1 MITRGF
7 FNNAFPY
14 RRFHLSPGFIDAD
27 RSYNSQY
34 FFTFASQNIYHAILI
49 MQNKVV
55 IITGAS
61 SGIGLALA
69 REFAQR
75 GNKLVLAAR
84 SADKLQEIEEELKSQ
99 GADIITVITDVSVEA
114 DCRNM
119 VEKAVE
125 KFGRIDILINNAG
138 LSMRALFKDVDL
150 SVLKQLMDVNFWG
163 TVYCTKYA
171 LPYLIQSKGTV
182 AGISSIAGYVGLPGR
197 TGYSASKFAMHGFL
211 EALRVENLK
220 TGLNVLIAA
229 PGFTASNIRKTAL
242 TNDGSQQG
250 ETPRKEEKMMSASEV
265 AKHVAHAIEKRK
277 STLIL
282 TFVEGKL
289 TVWLKKWMPDT
300 LQKLTYKHMAKES
313 NSSFK

>member
-1 MITRGF
+1 
-7 FNNAFPY
+7 
-14 RRFHLSPGFIDAD
+14 
-27 RSYNSQY
+27 
-34 FFTFASQNIYHAILI
+34 

-61 SGIGLALA
+61 SGIGLELA

-75 GNKLVLAAR
+75 GSKLVLAAR

-99 GADIITVITDVSVEA
+99 GTDVITVTTDVSVES
-114 DCRNM
+114 DCKNL
-119 VEKAVE
+119 VDKAVAA
-125 KFGRIDILINNAG
+125 FGRIDILINNAG

-150 SVLKQLMDVNFWG
+150 AVLKQLMDVNFWG

-171 LPYLIQSKGTV
+171 LPYLLESKGTV
-182 AGISSIAGYVGLPGR
+182 TGISSIAGYVGLPAR

-211 EALRVENLK
+211 ESLRVENLK
-220 TGLNVLIAA
+220 TGLHVLIAA

-242 TNDGSQQG
+242 TSDGSQQG
-250 ETPRKEEKMMSASEV
+250 ETPRKEEKMMTAQEV
-265 AKHVAHAIEKRK
+265 AKHVANAIAKRK

-289 TVWLKKWMPDT
+289 TVWLKKWMPT
-300 LQKLTYKHMAKES
+300 LLAKLTYKHMAKEP